1 APLLLVCSSRP
12 ELLEDTPAWAD
23 PRDDAVTIDL
33 PPLSEAESLRVVQNL
48 LGQADIDEAIRAR
61 IIEAADGN
69 PLFVEQMVSMLQDEG
84 TLARDEHGRWVVT
97 GDPGTISVPPS
108 INALLTA
115 RLDRLGPSERSVVE
129 RAAVTGM
136 VFFRG
141 AIRELVPEALKDQV
155 DVCLTKLVE
164 KEFIAPADSFI
175 AGEDAFKFLHVLIRE
190 TAYHGALKKTR
201 AEIHEGFV

>member
-1 APLLLVCSSRP
+1 
-12 ELLEDTPAWAD
+12 
-23 PRDDAVTIDL
+23 
-33 PPLSEAESLRVVQNL
+33 
-48 LGQADIDEAIRAR
+48 
-61 IIEAADGN
+61 
-69 PLFVEQMVSMLQDEG
+69 
-84 TLARDEHGRWVVT
+84 

-164 KEFIAPADSFI
+164 KEVMPPADSFI
-175 AGEDAFKFLHVLIRE
+175 AGQDAFKFLHVLIRE

-201 AEIHEGFV
+201 AEIHEGFVDWVERVDRDRGMEFAEIRGYHLEDAFLTLVQLGPIDDHTREVG